1 MHVSSTS
8 TRESPSLTVGMC
20 RILPVSNE
28 ISVKSGNASES
39 PGDCLC
45 RSIMAT
51 NKPQTPQQSQGQA
64 ICEHDSGVA
73 QTTRLLARLRREKF
87 FGKLTISFEA
97 GNIVTLRK
105 EQTLKPNEL
114 GG

>member
-1 MHVSSTS
+1 MTNGPQSSQ
-8 TRESPSLTVGMC
+8 PFQAQAG
-20 RILPVSNE
+20 NE
-28 ISVKSGNASES
+28 QDDV
-39 PGDCLC
+39 L
-45 RSIMAT
+45 
-51 NKPQTPQQSQGQA
+51 
-64 ICEHDSGVA
+64 A
-73 QTTRLLARLRREKF
+73 QTIRLLARLGRERF

>member
-1 MHVSSTS
+1 MSTAP
-8 TRESPSLTVGMC
+8 ESPRDLPQLVSANQADSTLTHT
-20 RILPVSNE
+20 I
-28 ISVKSGNASES
+28 
-39 PGDCLC
+39 
-45 RSIMAT
+45 
-51 NKPQTPQQSQGQA
+51 
-64 ICEHDSGVA
+64 
-73 QTTRLLARLRREKF
+73 RLLARLGRERF

>member
-1 MHVSSTS
+1 
-8 TRESPSLTVGMC
+8 
-20 RILPVSNE
+20 
-28 ISVKSGNASES
+28 
-39 PGDCLC
+39 
-45 RSIMAT
+45 MAT